1 MRKLTL
7 LILFAASRLAGA
19 GEADKKRPELNA
31 WNAVQA
37 NYKIHSGGTAYSE
50 LPNKNDSALT
60 VAFRDEAAKLV
71 FDQIGPVANEVCN
84 DTAGDRV
91 RQKKGVYCSYTA
103 RLENP
108 ANSHYRCWIGI
119 DLRTGDGTVRVS
131 C

>member
-7 LILFAASRLAGA
+7 LILFAASQLAGA

-37 NYKIHSGGTAYSE
+37 SYKIHSGGTAYSE
-50 LPNKNDSALT
+50 LPDKNDSALT
-60 VAFRDEAAKLV
+60 VVFRDEAAKLV
-71 FDQIGPVANEVCN
+71 FDQIGPDAEEVCN

-103 RLENP
+103 HLENP

-119 DLRTGDGTVRVS
+119 DLHTGDGTVRVS

>member
-7 LILFAASRLAGA
+7 LILFAASQLAGA

-37 NYKIHSGGTAYSE
+37 SYKIHSGGTAYSE

-60 VAFRDEAAKLV
+60 VVFRDEAAKLV
-71 FDQIGPVANEVCN
+71 FDQIGPDTKEVCN

-119 DLRTGDGTVRVS
+119 DLRTGDGTARVS

>member
-7 LILFAASRLAGA
+7 LILFAASQLAGA

-37 NYKIHSGGTAYSE
+37 SYKIHSGGTAYSE

-60 VAFRDEAAKLV
+60 VVFRDEAAKLV
-71 FDQIGPVANEVCN
+71 FDQIGPDAKEVCN
-84 DTAGDRV
+84 DTAGGRV

>member
-37 NYKIHSGGTAYSE
+37 SYKIHSGGTAYSE

-71 FDQIGPVANEVCN
+71 FDQIGPDANEVCN